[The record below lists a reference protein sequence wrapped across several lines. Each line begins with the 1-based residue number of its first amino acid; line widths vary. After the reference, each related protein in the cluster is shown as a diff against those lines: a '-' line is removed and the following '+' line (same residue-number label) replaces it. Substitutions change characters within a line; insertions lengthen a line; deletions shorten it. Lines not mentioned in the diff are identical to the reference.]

1 MPRTRKTSKSHT
13 RQAKTR
19 RHSLKKAEPPPD
31 NPLLRAEADR
41 LAHGGGADVKEMA
54 RARAKALQKKE

>member
-1 MPRTRKTSKSHT
+1 MAKKKVSRTKRVSSQKPGRT
-13 RQAKTR
+13 
-19 RHSLKKAEPPPD
+19 SLKKALPPPD

-41 LAHGGGADVKEMA
+41 LAHGGDAREMA